1 VNTVAKIEKK
11 RPLHEII
18 LQELQERILSGEWP
32 PGHALPHEVDLAKSY
47 GCSRMTASKA
57 LNTLVQAGL
66 IERRRRA
73 GSRVAQPRAQ
83 SAVLAI
89 PEIEHEVRSMGM
101 EYGYVLLN
109 RTRRTS
115 RKSDAPGFAASSR
128 LPVLELSCLHLA
140 GGRPFC
146 LENRLIS
153 LAEAPEAA
161 TESFESVA
169 PGPWLLHQV
178 PWSNASHKIRAIAA
192 DARTALLLRLEEG
205 APCLVVE
212 RETSLG
218 GRSVT
223 SVQLTY
229 PGESHELTASFTP
242 TDGK

>member
-1 VNTVAKIEKK
+1 MNKEKK

-18 LQELQERILSGEWP
+18 LQEIEARILSGEWA

-57 LNTLVQAGL
+57 LNHLAQAGL

-83 SAVLAI
+83 SAVLTI
-89 PEIEHEVRSMGM
+89 PEIENEVRSMGI

-109 RTRRTS
+109 RARRMT
-115 RKSDAPGFAASSR
+115 RKSDAPGFASSSR
-128 LPVLELSCLHLA
+128 QPVLELSCLHLA

-161 TESFESVA
+161 MESFESIA
-169 PGPWLLHQV
+169 PGPWLLQQV
-178 PWSNASHKIRAIAA
+178 PWSNARHKIRAVAA
-192 DARTALLLRLEEG
+192 DARTALLLRLAEG

-218 GRSVT
+218 GRCVT

-229 PGESHELTASFTP
+229 PGESHELTAAFTP
-242 TDGK
+242 ANGK

>member
-1 VNTVAKIEKK
+1 MNKEKK

-18 LQELQERILSGEWP
+18 LQEIEARILSGAWP

-57 LNTLVQAGL
+57 LNHLARAGL

-89 PEIEHEVRSMGM
+89 PEIENEVRSMGM
-101 EYGYVLLN
+101 VYGYILLN
-109 RTRRTS
+109 RLRRKT
-115 RKSDAPGFAASSR
+115 RKSDAPGFVLSS
-128 LPVLELSCLHLA
+128 PVLELACLHLA

-153 LAEAPEAA
+153 LDEAPEAA
-161 TESFESVA
+161 TEDFNSVA
-169 PGPWLLHQV
+169 PGPWLLQQV
-178 PWSNASHKIRAIAA
+178 PWSNARHRIRAVAA
-192 DARTALLLRLEEG
+192 DAHTASLLRLAEG

-218 GRSVT
+218 GRGVT

-229 PGESHELTASFTP
+229 PGESHELTGSFTP
-242 TDGK
+242 TDGKRA